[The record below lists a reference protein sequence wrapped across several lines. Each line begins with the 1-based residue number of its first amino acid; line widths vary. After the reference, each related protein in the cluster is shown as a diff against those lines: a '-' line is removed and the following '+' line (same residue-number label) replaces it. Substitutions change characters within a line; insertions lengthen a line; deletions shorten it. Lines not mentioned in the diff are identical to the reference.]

1 MDCELEWEG
10 FDPMERHDWVPTG
23 ETAKVEGWFE
33 LVERR
38 KVERRWVDL
47 SKRERRIDWSLM
59 VVVEAS
65 RTDLG
70 GRDTED

>member
-1 MDCELEWEG
+1 
-10 FDPMERHDWVPTG
+10 MERHDWVPTR
-23 ETAKVEGWFE
+23 ETAMVEGWFE

-47 SKRERRIDWSLM
+47 SKRERWIDWLLM